1 MLYIGSFEYYSD
13 DGKNRSRQ
21 GSIICLTEINDAE
34 ETVDQ
39 SEKRL
44 QKEKIKRGLFQ
55 EQTDGYVD

>member
-34 ETVDQ
+34 ATGDQ
-39 SEKRL
+39 SEKRP
-44 QKEKIKRGLFQ
+44 QKERIKSDLFQ
-55 EQTDGYVD
+55 EQTDISSG